1 MPTRRTAPAQS
12 PSPTPQPLREAPKF
26 RRWENLLRENGLTVH
41 GFEELYVKRYG
52 NGQVL
57 FALLNVDATTPEGHK
72 LLPLCFLKG
81 EVVSV
86 LVCLVDEA
94 TGEKFLLLVKQRRIS
109 TGGCIYEHPA
119 GMVDAADDPLAV
131 ALREVR
137 EETGLDVNPDELHQ
151 LNDEPYFPSTG
162 TSDEA
167 LYFFYTELRL
177 SRAAIVALDD
187 QETGAAG
194 EHEFIR
200 TRVVPYADG
209 KRLIANACG
218 LLNLYLYE
226 DAVRLR

>member
-1 MPTRRTAPAQS
+1 MPHALR
-12 PSPTPQPLREAPKF
+12 PQPLREAPKF
-26 RRWENLLRENGLTVH
+26 KRWKRLLRENGLTLH

-52 NGQVL
+52 NGDVL

-86 LVCLVDEA
+86 LVCLIDEV
-94 TGEKFLLLVKQRRIS
+94 TGEKFLLLVKQRRVS
-109 TGGCIYEHPA
+109 TGGYIYEHPA
-119 GMVDAADDPLAV
+119 GMVDADDDPLDVAV
-131 ALREVR
+131 REVR
-137 EETGLDVNPDELHQ
+137 EETGLDINPGAVRR

-167 LYFFYTELRL
+167 LHFFYAELRL
-177 SRAAIVALDD
+177 SRAAIEALDA

-200 TRVVPYADG
+200 TCVVPCADG
-209 KRLIANACG
+209 KRLITNACG

-226 DAVRLR
+226 DAVRSR